1 MVVQKIDL
9 DDTFENHRNH
19 LRYVLK
25 RKILNIA
32 IDVIFV
38 HNYQRLSTEIDR

>member
-1 MVVQKIDL
+1 MVVQKFDY
-9 DDTFENHRNH
+9 TFENHRNH

-38 HNYQRLSTEIDR
+38 DNYPRLSTDFDR